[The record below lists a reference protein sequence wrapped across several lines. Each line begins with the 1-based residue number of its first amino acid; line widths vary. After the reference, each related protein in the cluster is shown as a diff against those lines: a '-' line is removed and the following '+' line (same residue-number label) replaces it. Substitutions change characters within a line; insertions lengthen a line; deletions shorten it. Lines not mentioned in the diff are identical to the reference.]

1 MKIRDRKGL
10 GKALDRALATVEVS
24 DIHTHL
30 YSPCFGDLLAWGVD
44 EMLTYHYLI
53 AEFFRA
59 TELPYEKYWAM
70 TKTQQADAIWK
81 ALFVDRTPI
90 SESCRGVLTAL
101 ERLGLDP
108 GKRDLAGYRK
118 WYAKQSAEKHID
130 RVFELAG
137 VKNCVMTNDPFDD
150 AERPVWLKGAKL
162 DPRFIPAL
170 RIDPVLLSWEKSFP
184 RLAEWGYQVTRDLS
198 ARTLDEVRRFFREW
212 AVKTKGLY
220 VGVSLPPTFEA
231 PEQSDTGTILEKA
244 VLPVCE
250 ELGLPLA
257 MMIGVKR
264 RVNPQ
269 LRMAGDGVG
278 LARIEPVEYLCA
290 KFPKNRFMLTMLQ
303 RENQHAACVATRKF
317 RNLHLFGCWWFVNN
331 PSLIDEITRERLELL
346 GTGFTAQ
353 HSDARVLDQVLYKW
367 AHSRKVIGA
376 ALLDK
381 YADLLDTGWTIEDSE
396 LKRDVDALFG
406 GEFHAF
412 LTRRL

>member
-1 MKIRDRKGL
+1 MKIKDRKGL

-24 DIHTHL
+24 DVHTHL
-30 YSPCFGDLLAWGVD
+30 YSPCFGELLSWGVD
-44 EMLTYHYLI
+44 ELLTYHYLI

-70 TKTQQADAIWK
+70 TKSQQADAIWQ
-81 ALFVDRTPI
+81 ALFIDRSPV

-101 ERLGLDP
+101 QSLGLDP
-108 GKRDLAGYRK
+108 GKRDLKKIRG
-118 WYAKQSAEKHID
+118 WFAKQKAEQHID
-130 RVFELAG
+130 RVFELSG
-137 VKNCVMTNDPFDD
+137 VRDCVMTNDPFDD
-150 AERPVWLKGAKL
+150 LERPVWLKGAKL
-162 DPRFIPAL
+162 DERFKPAL
-170 RIDPVLLSWEKSFP
+170 RIDPVLLAWEKSFP
-184 RLAEWGYQVTRDLS
+184 RLAEWGYPVTRDLNE
-198 ARTLDEVRRFFREW
+198 RTLDEVRRFFREW

-231 PEQSDTGTILEKA
+231 PEKSDTGTILEKA
-244 VLPVCE
+244 LLPVCE

-264 RVNPQ
+264 RVNPE
-269 LRMAGDGVG
+269 LRMAGDAVG

-303 RENQHAACVATRKF
+303 RENQHAACVVARKF

-381 YADLLDTGWTIEDSE
+381 YSDLIDTGWSLDEAE
-396 LKRDVDALFG
+396 LKRDVDNLFG
-406 GEFHAF
+406 GEFRAF
-412 LTRRL
+412 LKRRL